1 MVSALSISLSISIIM
16 VSRVL
21 AIPSSNILSTRDGT
35 YGGWIAHHVLVAF
48 AVTSTLIV
56 GAVVVVV
63 VAGKPSSTQQ
73 KKKRR
78 NLFQF
83 LRSWWRRRQQGYIRQ
98 DDTAEESVMTEV
110 HSYYPPPAFG
120 LLSQDSFVE
129 QQQEPSIASKT
140 MYYEHTP
147 MLPPRYDDESLVSE
161 ITYIPPS
168 PHPAKVAPESPP
180 PPSSSASKS
189 CTTPTRKTR
198 RLWNDYSSF
207 QSSLESLDSLVES
220 YWDPSDDCS
229 QQMSFDMEPSA
240 VMKEHLEFLRQQR
253 CRDDHVGIRNKLTW
267 SDE

>member
-1 MVSALSISLSISIIM
+1 M

-21 AIPSSNILSTRDGT
+21 AVPSSNILSTRDGI
-35 YGGWIAHHVLVAF
+35 YGGWIPHVLVAF
-48 AVTSTLIV
+48 AVMSTLIV
-56 GAVVVVV
+56 GAIVVVG
-63 VAGKPSSTQQ
+63 GKPNTQQ

-83 LRSWWRRRQQGYIRQ
+83 LRSRWRRRQQGYIRH

-110 HSYYPPPAFG
+110 HSYYPPPTFG

-129 QQQEPSIASKT
+129 QQQEPSVASKT
-140 MYYEHTP
+140 RYYEHTP

-168 PHPAKVAPESPP
+168 PPAKLELESPP
-180 PPSSSASKS
+180 PPSSTSASKS
-189 CTTPTRKTR
+189 RTPTQKTR

-240 VMKEHLEFLRQQR
+240 IMKEHLEFLRQQT
-253 CRDDHVGIRNKLTW
+253 CRDHHVERNKLTW
-267 SDE
+267 SE